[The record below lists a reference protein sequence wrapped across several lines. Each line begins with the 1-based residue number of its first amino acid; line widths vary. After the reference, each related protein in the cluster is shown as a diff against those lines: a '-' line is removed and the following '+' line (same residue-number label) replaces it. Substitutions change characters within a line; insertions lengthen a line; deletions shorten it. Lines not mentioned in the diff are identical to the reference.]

1 MKVFTDKK
9 NEKALEGGIHMMHEH
24 RGPGRHIP
32 PHERKALMHVE
43 FDEADWTLLKEV
55 FGDDDTAL
63 AASEIIREKILSPSP
78 LMGKILNTLL
88 DEVIENPS
96 LNEREKLIA
105 RARELVQ
112 EM

>member
-63 AASEIIREKILSPSP
+63 AASEIIREAPPEIQILAIQ
-78 LMGKILNTLL
+78 LMNIIE
-88 DEVIENPS
+88 EVT
-96 LNEREKLIA
+96 
-105 RARELVQ
+105 
-112 EM
+112 